1 MRNVLTIMKREL
13 MAYFLSPIA
22 YIVTLLFL
30 IVVGLVFSHIVDI
43 INLVPHGIAIV
54 DTLFTWLIFTIAFVL
69 PMITMR
75 LVAEEKASGTLEV
88 LMTTPV
94 TDLQVVLGKYFATL
108 LFYVFMWLPTVAYVV
123 ILRQYSGEVSPLDI
137 GPLWSGYLGVFLV
150 GMLLVAL
157 GLMFSSITKT
167 QVIAAMLAFAV
178 GFGLFLVLLF
188 FEGTVGE
195 SDVLHYFSPVRHIRQ
210 EFARGWIDLRR
221 VVFYVS
227 ATVWCLYLTKKI
239 IEARKWK

>member
-30 IVVGLVFSHIVDI
+30 IVMGVVFSYVVDI
-43 INLVPHGIAIV
+43 INAVPHGVSIV
-54 DTLFTWLIFTIAFVL
+54 QFLFTMLIFTIAFFL
-69 PMITMR
+69 PLITMR
-75 LVAEEKASGTLEV
+75 LIAEEKGSGTLEV

-108 LFYVFMWLPTVAYVV
+108 LFYVFMWLPTVSYVI
-123 ILRQYSGEVSPLDI
+123 ILHKFSGETAPLDV

-150 GMLLVAL
+150 GMLLVAM
-157 GLMFSSITKT
+157 GLMFSAMTKT
-167 QVIAAMLAFAV
+167 QVIAGIPVFAI
-178 GFGLFLVLLF
+178 GFGLFLLLLF
-188 FEGTVGE
+188 FEGIVADSTV
-195 SDVLHYFSPVRHIRQ
+195 LQYFSPVRHIQ
-210 EFARGWIDLRR
+210 HEFARGWIDLRR
-221 VVFYVS
+221 VVLYIS
-227 ATVWCLYLTKKI
+227 ATLWCLYLTKKI